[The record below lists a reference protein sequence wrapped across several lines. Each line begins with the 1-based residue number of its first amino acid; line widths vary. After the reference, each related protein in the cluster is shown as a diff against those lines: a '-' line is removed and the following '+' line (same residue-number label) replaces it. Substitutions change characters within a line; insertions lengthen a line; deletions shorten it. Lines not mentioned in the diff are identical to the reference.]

1 MGLRLGKRYKQHS
14 GRVGQQSTKIKR
26 CGGGGKRESDLEDEG
41 LGRCI
46 IAIAMLLGQ
55 LFLNYNGWQ
64 IGGSRRGCR
73 CCCCGGG
80 SCSPGGRCGWWRR
93 QIGRSWRGCRCRGGC
108 GGRGWWWRRQIGGH
122 GCWCT
127 CGGGCRCC
135 CGRCGWWR
143 WQIGGH
149 W

>member
-26 CGGGGKRESDLEDEG
+26 CGGGGRESDLEDEG
-41 LGRCI
+41 LGGCI

-55 LFLNYNGWQ
+55 LFLNHNGWQ
-64 IGGSRRGCR
+64 IGGSRRGCW
-73 CCCCGGG
+73 CCCGGGG

-93 QIGRSWRGCRCRGGC
+93 QIGGSWRGCRCRGGC

-135 CGRCGWWR
+135 CGRCRWWR